1 MADLSPQ
8 AQAVYDAYT
17 NTFRMRLFTDNRSD
31 ALAAAI
37 RALAK
42 VTCEPD
48 PIMGWKS
55 AKECRILAIAYELE
69 QAP

>member
-8 AQAVYDAYT
+8 AQAVLDAFCAGEGGVYLEGDPD
-17 NTFRMRLFTDNRSD
+17 R
-31 ALAAAI
+31 LAAAI

-55 AKECRILAIAYELE
+55 TKENRLLRIAHGLE
-69 QAP
+69 SE